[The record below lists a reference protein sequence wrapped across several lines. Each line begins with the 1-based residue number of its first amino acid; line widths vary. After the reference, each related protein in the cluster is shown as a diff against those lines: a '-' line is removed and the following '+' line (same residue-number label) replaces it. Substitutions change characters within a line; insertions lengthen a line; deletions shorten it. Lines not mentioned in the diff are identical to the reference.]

1 MKRLVESTAATVDWT
16 KARAILDVSSRE
28 EAVELL
34 AQALVKAREELTN
47 AKSAM
52 ALLVQSQSD
61 HAIVMMD
68 IMGNVVSVTP
78 QGARLLGWPV
88 DHIIGRPIDMLL
100 ADRYNAAVQSATE
113 MRETEAGE
121 AVHAEREHIREDGS
135 VFSAHHALFALIGT
149 GGYVTGFARRIENA
163 TARKAH
169 EIHIEEL
176 DATIAL
182 LIG

>member
-1 MKRLVESTAATVDWT
+1 M
-16 KARAILDVSSRE
+16 
-28 EAVELL
+28 
-34 AQALVKAREELTN
+34 
-47 AKSAM
+47 
-52 ALLVQSQSD
+52 
-61 HAIVMMD
+61 
-68 IMGNVVSVTP
+68 
-78 QGARLLGWPV
+78 GWPV